1 MKNQLCLVPSVKDEH
16 ENDEGTKLLA
26 SYFFCVASGPLPDLI
41 PGQPVQTDGV
51 SEAQPLLGLLVAMM
65 CSHLKDFEVALPY
78 PETFLQET
86 QPFDPPGNPKGK
98 QDDSGDD
105 EEDENSRNEHSK
117 EGGQGTRVTT
127 YNHAQMTISY
137 HDPNL
142 SPLPRVLHRIAFPNP
157 AALRNIRNI
166 SHDAS
171 KQQLPP
177 TSTSHLVTR
186 LQTLL
191 GDGRHGRVWQGTVSA
206 SGIVI
211 AVKTLEKKEIALCEA
226 KFYEHAPEAISHLI
240 PKYFGT
246 YARPD
251 ESWFAIV
258 MEDVGICLEKELG
271 IDWYEVRRKLG
282 FEAW

>member
-1 MKNQLCLVPSVKDEH
+1 MPN
-16 ENDEGTKLLA
+16 
-26 SYFFCVASGPLPDLI
+26 LI

-86 QPFDPPGNPKGK
+86 QPFDPPGNPEGE
-98 QDDSGDD
+98 QDNSGDE

-117 EGGQGTRVTT
+117 EGGQGTRVTRMPT

-142 SPLPRVLHRIAFPNP
+142 SPLPRILHRIESLNP
-157 AALRNIRNI
+157 ALRNISTI

-171 KQQLPP
+171 SMQQPP

-186 LQTLL
+186 LHTLL

-206 SGIVI
+206 SGMVI
-211 AVKTLEKKEIALCEA
+211 AVKTLEKKEIVLREA
-226 KFYEHAPEAISHLI
+226 KFYEYALEAISHLI

-258 MEDVGICLEKELG
+258 MEDVGVCLEKELA